1 MRALTY
7 PHHLARQAVLLLTV
21 SYLAGCANPTKA
33 PSTRCAQVNYP
44 VHDPAER
51 VNRSVFAF
59 NRAVDNYAL
68 APVTR
73 SYRSSRVCIT
83 SRATSASRRYLS
95 TIYCKA
101 THAVRS
107 TPLAV
112 LQ

>member
-44 VHDPAER
+44 VHDPTER

-59 NRAVDNYAL
+59 NQAVDNYAL
-68 APVTR
+68 APVAR
-73 SYRSSRVCIT
+73 GY
-83 SRATSASRRYLS
+83 RYLR
-95 TIYCKA
+95 IFPAGCA
-101 THAVRS
+101 
-107 TPLAV
+107 
-112 LQ
+112 